1 MTDTCL
7 SNHDLTRTRKAISNG
22 LHQISGML
30 PGLRYI
36 GTTGIRRIFHT
47 GFALAMIGG
56 SQVMAQDME
65 FYPDLVG
72 KQLSSMQESLDKQG
86 ISLLI
91 KKIDSPIRRGQIL
104 EQIPPD
110 GSDTPFGPT
119 AEMYLVVSDGLIIP
133 DVIGLQ
139 DYIAKPELERMGFSV
154 KINKVTINKN
164 QYNKNSYFKYPEE
177 VYIEN
182 TNSIRSR
189 AIAYTIP
196 PAGTRID
203 PENTIV
209 TIRALSK
216 VRIPRNILY
225 YSLEDLIKDPN
236 ISYYVG
242 SIQGYCDKEKWF
254 CRDCVQ
260 NIISSFPAP
269 GEIINIGTSVR
280 LSVKQHINQWCEVPE
295 MNRYDGNMYKHD
307 GSMYEYDG
315 ILRGPILN
323 NLNDQ

>member
-7 SNHDLTRTRKAISNG
+7 SNHDLTRAKKAISNG

-72 KQLSSMQESLDKQG
+72 KQLSSVRNSLDEHE
-86 ISLLI
+86 IDLLI
-91 KKIDSPIRRGQIL
+91 EKIDSPTRRGQIL

-119 AEMYLVVSDGLIIP
+119 AEMYLVVSDGLVIP

-154 KINKVTINKN
+154 KINKVTISKN

-182 TNSIRSR
+182 SNSIRSR

-209 TIRALSK
+209 RIKALSK
-216 VRIPRNILY
+216 VRIPENIRNKSIQY
-225 YSLEDLIKDPN
+225 LINDPN
-236 ISYYVG
+236 IDYYVG
-242 SIQGYCDKEKWF
+242 ETKGGCGREWVCGF
-254 CRDCVQ
+254 CIQ
-260 NIISSFPAP
+260 NIVSSSPAP
-269 GEIINIGTSVR
+269 GEIINIGETVR
-280 LSVKQHINQWCEVPE
+280 LSVKQHMEIWCEVPDP
-295 MNRYDGNMYKHD
+295 NVYVPDRY
-307 GSMYEYDG
+307 
-315 ILRGPILN
+315 N
-323 NLNDQ
+323 NKWHPGQIPL